1 MKSNFK
7 IENRKA
13 RYNYFIEDTYQ
24 AGIVLKGSEVKSIRA
39 GRVNITEA
47 YCYFKD
53 NELFLR
59 NSHITSMNNTMF
71 GHQEICDRKLLL
83 SRKELRKLQKMTMVK
98 GYTIIPLFIFVPVK
112 GFIKV
117 TIAICQGKHNYDK
130 RETIKERDYQRG
142 KY

>member
-1 MKSNFK
+1 MKSDFK

-24 AGIVLKGSEVKSIRA
+24 AGLVLKGSEVKSIRA
-39 GRVNITEA
+39 GHVNITEA
-47 YCYFKD
+47 YCYFEG

-59 NSHITSMNNTMF
+59 NAHITSMNNVIF

-83 SRKELRKLQKMTMVK
+83 TRKELKKLQKMSSIK
-98 GYTIIPLFIFVPVK
+98 GYTIIPLSIFVPVN
-112 GFIKV
+112 GYIKV
-117 TIAICQGKHNYDK
+117 KIALCQGKHNYDK